1 MIAEI
6 GLQNLSVRRHFIR
19 GRKSWRARALTDSR
33 LSHEI
38 KFREVLETLHP
49 RSKMKIKHEGEGAQ
63 IYSKLAIGVL
73 CIFLPGND
81 SFLSQKKSLTDMC
94 KNSSVL
100 YILTSIWVLRTS
112 NAGRNLNFQ
121 NIKHALMCSQRAS
134 KAKVI
139 LLEIDS
145 LIILFHVLKNDQ
157 ADS

>member
-1 MIAEI
+1 
-6 GLQNLSVRRHFIR
+6 
-19 GRKSWRARALTDSR
+19 
-33 LSHEI
+33 
-38 KFREVLETLHP
+38 
-49 RSKMKIKHEGEGAQ
+49 
-63 IYSKLAIGVL
+63 
-73 CIFLPGND
+73 
-81 SFLSQKKSLTDMC
+81 MC

-145 LIILFHVLKNDQ
+145 LIILFHIL
-157 ADS
+157 